1 MNYGYDAFNY
11 GYDTFNY
18 GYDAFNNGYD
28 AFNYATD
35 TFNNGYDA
43 FNYVTDTFNYGY
55 DTYREFDN
63 SYDIIGDIGRY
74 SDDQLGI
81 QYEFATQMRLPDVST
96 GAGEVGSTVT
106 RQTGTYKEL
115 LDAGANDSHHIIQ
128 DAAMRD
134 IPGYNRMKAPAVQLD
149 GPAREI
155 GTPHYNATQ
164 AQRST
169 IGGGT
174 YGAERRIGY
183 RSLREAGLSVDEAK
197 ATIRGADRYF
207 MDELGLGLD
216 SPTRMPGN
224 RTRGR

>member
-1 MNYGYDAFNY
+1 MADNAAMQYILTGKVDPKIMIVS
-11 GYDTFNY
+11 G
-18 GYDAFNNGYD
+18 
-28 AFNYATD
+28 ATS
-35 TFNNGYDA
+35 FVCAEGIRNA
-43 FNYVTDTFNYGY
+43 AKVVTPK
-55 DTYREFDN
+55 
-63 SYDIIGDIGRY
+63 S
-74 SDDQLGI
+74 LA
-81 QYEFATQMRLPDVST
+81 ATATKAQGFQASEM
-96 GAGEVGSTVT
+96 GADEVGNAAT

-128 DAAMRD
+128 DATIRD
-134 IPGYNRMKAPAVQLD
+134 IPGYNRMKAPAVQLE

-169 IGGGT
+169 VGGGM
-174 YGAERRIGY
+174 YGSERRIGY

-224 RTRGR
+224 RTMGR